1 MIAFIGVAATLG
13 VFGCLV
19 LAVVSKLRGRNAK
32 IPLLWAAVCV
42 ALVAFM
48 ASFETDKPAEA
59 TEPPPDAPEAVEAQE
74 PADSAEPAQ
83 NDTETPPEP
92 VTEPEPQDNAITLVA
107 GEKGLYGEW
116 FTMNEEAFYIYRVPA
131 GVYRVTN
138 AGEYPTQASV
148 YKGVIRNEETGF
160 DEYSASGDVAW
171 MDVGGS
177 KEITVPEG
185 WFIGIHEPTKIT
197 LVRTGDAPT
206 PEPEPAP
213 EPEPEPVKEPEP
225 EPEPE
230 KPSLTMGQLN
240 ALGAAKV
247 YLATTAFSH
256 DGLVGQLEYS
266 GYETA
271 DAVYAADNCGADW
284 NEQAA
289 KKAENYL
296 ETSALSYSGLIKQL
310 EYEKFTTEQ
319 ATYGADNCGA
329 DWAEQAVKK
338 GAEYLSISPF
348 SRDGL
353 IQQLEFDG
361 FTHEQAEY
369 GATQNG
375 Y

>member
-19 LAVVSKLRGRNAK
+19 LAVVSKLRGGNAK

-185 WFIGIHEPTKIT
+185 WFIEIHEPTKIT

-213 EPEPEPVKEPEP
+213 VEETPQPEETLSVEECV
-225 EPEPE
+225 
-230 KPSLTMGQLN
+230 
-240 ALGAAKV
+240 ALV
-247 YLATTAFSH
+247 RESS
-256 DGLVGQLEYS
+256 QRS
-266 GYETA
+266 
-271 DAVYAADNCGADW
+271 
-284 NEQAA
+284 
-289 KKAENYL
+289 
-296 ETSALSYSGLIKQL
+296 
-310 EYEKFTTEQ
+310 
-319 ATYGADNCGA
+319 YGADNCNVHLKEGGRVLII
-329 DWAEQAVKK
+329 DIW
-338 GAEYLSISPF
+338 Y
-348 SRDGL
+348 DGL
-353 IQQLEFDG
+353 ATDAALARNGDPEALAG
-361 FTHEQAEY
+361 WNESVVATSLAVAEAAQDVLNANGHQDVTVLFNVLNDQNRNNALLVIMF
-369 GATQNG
+369 GAVMVDAANG
-375 Y
+375 INNLN